1 MRVRLPRPA
10 PSQTDPRLR
19 KGSAATPC
27 GPHPDPIRL
36 GAIIIPPVVSHVP
49 TGCQAA
55 VASMQ
60 RSTPTSLMLRRMT
73 ASAVLDALRAGGPM
87 TGSDLIHATGLAR
100 PTVHVVCNDLIRL
113 GWIRETESRRP
124 TGDNR
129 RGRPARCYEF
139 QSRAGFVLGI
149 DATDR
154 VTVRLA
160 DLRGDRMAEASRP
173 LAHVSVPADE
183 RLAAIRLAADTALAS
198 AAVDPARVLAVTVGV
213 PTPVD
218 ADGRPVGREAY
229 LPGLPGRD
237 LGPEI
242 GGRHGWP
249 VLVENDANLAA
260 WGERWRGVAAGVDD
274 LVVMVADERLGSGL
288 FLGGRPVR
296 GHAGGAGELRFFELI
311 ERVGSTFGIAYL
323 VRTLGAEAV
332 ADPRLRK
339 AGGRGR
345 VLWSLAGGDPT
356 RVEPATVLEAARA
369 GDEVALE
376 IVDRVADRMAHAV
389 ATLAGMLDPE
399 LVVISG
405 AVADDGDLFLDRIR
419 RRLLPDLI
427 DTPPRVLM
435 SILGDQAVVLG
446 AVRMAL
452 DHVEASL
459 LGSSGASSW
468 PEAPALAAA
477 PP

>member
-1 MRVRLPRPA
+1 V
-10 PSQTDPRLR
+10 
-19 KGSAATPC
+19 ATAC
-27 GPHPDPIRL
+27 GPHLEPIRL
-36 GAIIIPPVVSHVP
+36 GATIIPPVVSHDP
-49 TGCQAA
+49 TGCQAVMA
-55 VASMQ
+55 GVH
-60 RSTPTSLMLRRMT
+60 RPTPTSLMLRRMT

-87 TGSDLIHATGLAR
+87 TGSDLIDATGLAR

-124 TGDNR
+124 QGDSR

-139 QSRAGFVLGI
+139 QSRAGLVMGI

-160 DLRGDRMAEASRP
+160 DLRGDRVAEAGEA
-173 LAHVSVPADE
+173 LAHVSVLASE
-183 RLAAIRLAADTALAS
+183 RLAAVHRAIDSVLAA
-198 AAVDPARVLAVTVGV
+198 AAVDPTHVLAVVVGV

-218 ADGRPVGREAY
+218 AGGRPVGREAY
-229 LPGLPGRD
+229 LPGLPGRN
-237 LGPEI
+237 LRPEV
-242 GGRHGWP
+242 GGRWGWP

-260 WGERWRGVAAGVDD
+260 LGERWRGVAAGIDD

-288 FLGGRPVR
+288 FLGGRPIR
-296 GHAGGAGELRFFELI
+296 GHAGGAGELRFLELI
-311 ERVGSTFGIAYL
+311 ERVGSTYGIAWL
-323 VRTLGAEAV
+323 VRTMGAEVV
-332 ADPRLRK
+332 AELSLRTP

-345 VLWSLAGGDPT
+345 LLWALADGDPA
-356 RVEPATVLEAARA
+356 RVRTATVLEAARG

-389 ATLAGMLDPE
+389 AALAGMLDPE

-419 RRLLPDLI
+419 RRLVPDLI
-427 DTPPRVLM
+427 DSPPRVAM
-435 SILGDQAVVLG
+435 STLGDQAVVVG

-452 DHVEASL
+452 DHVEANLFASP
-459 LGSSGASSW
+459 GAAS
-468 PEAPALAAA
+468 PTEAPALAPA
-477 PP
+477 PAQG

>member
-1 MRVRLPRPA
+1 
-10 PSQTDPRLR
+10 
-19 KGSAATPC
+19 
-27 GPHPDPIRL
+27 
-36 GAIIIPPVVSHVP
+36 
-49 TGCQAA
+49 
-55 VASMQ
+55 MQ
-60 RSTPTSLMLRRMT
+60 RSTPTSLLLRRMT
-73 ASAVLDALRAGGPM
+73 ASAVLDALRSGGPM
-87 TGSDLIHATGLAR
+87 TGSDLIDATGLAR

-124 TGDNR
+124 AGDSR
-129 RGRPARCYEF
+129 RGRPPRCYEF

-160 DLRGDRMAEASRP
+160 DLRGDCMSEASQP
-173 LAHVSVPADE
+173 LAHVSVTADE
-183 RLAAIRLAADTALAS
+183 RLAAIRRLTDSTLLT

-213 PTPVD
+213 PIPVG

-237 LGPEI
+237 LATEI
-242 GGRHGWP
+242 GGRDGWP
-249 VLVENDANLAA
+249 VVLENDANLAA
-260 WGERWRGVAAGVDD
+260 LGERWRGVAAGVDD

-296 GHAGGAGELRFFELI
+296 GHAGGAGELRVLELI
-311 ERVGSTFGIAYL
+311 QRVGSTYGIAYL
-323 VRTLGAEAV
+323 VRTLGAEAM
-332 ADPRLRK
+332 ARWCGGTGRPRR
-339 AGGRGR
+339 RGR
-345 VLWSLAGGDPT
+345 LLWTMAGGDPAK
-356 RVEPATVLEAARA
+356 VETATVLEAARA

-376 IVDRVADRMAHAV
+376 IVDEVADRMAHAV
-389 ATLAGMLDPE
+389 ASLAGMLDPE

-419 RRLLPDLI
+419 RRLVPELI
-427 DTPPRVLM
+427 DSPPRVAM
-435 SILGDQAVVLG
+435 STLGDQAVVVG

-459 LGSSGASSW
+459 FGSPGAA
-468 PEAPALAAA
+468 PLTEAPALATA
-477 PP
+477 PPQG

>member
-1 MRVRLPRPA
+1 
-10 PSQTDPRLR
+10 
-19 KGSAATPC
+19 
-27 GPHPDPIRL
+27 
-36 GAIIIPPVVSHVP
+36 
-49 TGCQAA
+49 
-55 VASMQ
+55 
-60 RSTPTSLMLRRMT
+60 MLRRMT
-73 ASAVLDALRAGGPM
+73 ASALLDALRAGGPM
-87 TGSDLIHATGLAR
+87 TGSDLIDATGLAR

-113 GWIRETESRRP
+113 GWIRETERRRP
-124 TGDNR
+124 QGDSR

-139 QSRAGFVLGI
+139 QSRAGLVLGV

-160 DLRGDRMAEASRP
+160 DLRGDRVAEAGQP
-173 LAHVSVPADE
+173 LAHVSVPASE
-183 RLAAIRLAADTALAS
+183 RLAAVRRAIDSVLAS
-198 AAVDPARVLAVTVGV
+198 AAVDPTHVLAVVMGV

-237 LGPEI
+237 LRPEV
-242 GGRHGWP
+242 GGRWGWP

-260 WGERWRGVAAGVDD
+260 WGERWRGVAAGIDD

-288 FLGGRPVR
+288 FLGGRPIR
-296 GHAGGAGELRFFELI
+296 GHAGGAGELRFLELI
-311 ERVGSTFGIAYL
+311 GRVGSTYGIAYL

-332 ADPRLRK
+332 AELGRREPT
-339 AGGRGR
+339 GGRGR
-345 VLWSLAGGDPT
+345 RLWAMAGGDPA
-356 RVEPATVLEAARA
+356 RVQTATVLEAARG

-389 ATLAGMLDPE
+389 ASLAGMLDPE

-419 RRLLPDLI
+419 RRLVPELI
-427 DTPPRVLM
+427 DSPPRVAM
-435 SILGDQAVVLG
+435 STLGDQAVVVG

-452 DHVEASL
+452 DHVETSL
-459 LGSSGASSW
+459 FGSPGAS
-468 PEAPALAAA
+468 PLTEAPA
-477 PP
+477 PPQG

>member
-1 MRVRLPRPA
+1 M
-10 PSQTDPRLR
+10 
-19 KGSAATPC
+19 ATAC
-27 GPHPDPIRL
+27 GPHLEPIRL
-36 GAIIIPPVVSHVP
+36 GAVIIPPVVSHDP
-49 TGCQAA
+49 TGCQAVMA
-55 VASMQ
+55 GVH
-60 RSTPTSLMLRRMT
+60 RPTPTSLMLRRMT

-87 TGSDLIHATGLAR
+87 TGSDLIDATGLAR

-113 GWIRETESRRP
+113 GWIRETERRRP
-124 TGDNR
+124 QGDSR

-139 QSRAGFVLGI
+139 QRRAGLVLGV

-154 VTVRLA
+154 VSVRLA
-160 DLRGDRMAEASRP
+160 DLRGDRVAEAGQP
-173 LAHVSVPADE
+173 LAHVSVPASE
-183 RLAAIRLAADTALAS
+183 RLAAVRRAIDSVLAS
-198 AAVDPARVLAVTVGV
+198 AAVDPTHVLALVMGV

-237 LGPEI
+237 LRPEV
-242 GGRHGWP
+242 GGRWGWP

-260 WGERWRGVAAGVDD
+260 WGERWRGVAAGIDD

-288 FLGGRPVR
+288 FLGGRPIR
-296 GHAGGAGELRFFELI
+296 GHAGGAGELRFLELI
-311 ERVGSTFGIAYL
+311 GRVGSTYGIACL
-323 VRTLGAEAV
+323 VRTMGAEAV
-332 ADPRLRK
+332 AELGPREP
-339 AGGRGR
+339 AGGRGQR
-345 VLWSLAGGDPT
+345 LWALAGGDPA
-356 RVEPATVLEAARA
+356 RVQTATVLEAARG

-389 ATLAGMLDPE
+389 AALAGMLDPE

-419 RRLLPDLI
+419 RRLVPELI
-427 DTPPRVLM
+427 DSPPRVAM
-435 SILGDQAVVLG
+435 STLGDQAVVVG

-459 LGSSGASSW
+459 FGSPGAA
-468 PEAPALAAA
+468 PLTEAPAVATA
-477 PP
+477 PPQG

>member
-1 MRVRLPRPA
+1 
-10 PSQTDPRLR
+10 
-19 KGSAATPC
+19 
-27 GPHPDPIRL
+27 
-36 GAIIIPPVVSHVP
+36 
-49 TGCQAA
+49 
-55 VASMQ
+55 MQ
-60 RSTPTSLMLRRMT
+60 RATPTSLMLRRMT

-87 TGSDLIHATGLAR
+87 TGSDLMSATGLAR
-100 PTVHVVCNDLIRL
+100 PTIHVVCNDLIRL
-113 GWIRETESRRP
+113 GWIREMDSRRP
-124 TGDNR
+124 TGEGR

-160 DLRGDRMAEASRP
+160 DLRGDRVAEASEP
-173 LAHVSVPADE
+173 LAHVSVPAGE
-183 RLAAIRLAADTALAS
+183 RVAAVRRAADAALSS

-218 ADGRPVGREAY
+218 ADGRPRGREAY

-237 LGPEI
+237 LGTEI
-242 GGRHGWP
+242 GGRNGWLV
-249 VLVENDANLAA
+249 VLENDANLAA
-260 WGERWRGVAAGVDD
+260 LGERWRGVAAGVDD

-296 GHAGGAGELRFFELI
+296 GHAGGAGELRVLELV
-311 ERVGSTFGIAYL
+311 ERVGSTYGIAYL

-332 ADPRLRK
+332 ARWCGGTGRPRQ
-339 AGGRGR
+339 RGR
-345 VLWSLAGGDPT
+345 LLWTMAGGDAA
-356 RVEPATVLEAARA
+356 RVETATVLAAARA

-376 IVDRVADRMAHAV
+376 IVDEVANRMAHAV
-389 ATLAGMLDPE
+389 AALAGMLDPE

-419 RRLLPDLI
+419 ARLLPDLI
-427 DTPPRVLM
+427 DTPPRLAM
-435 SILGDQAVVLG
+435 STLGDQAVVIG
-446 AVRMAL
+446 AVRLAL

-459 LGSSGASSW
+459 LGSPGAAPW
-468 PEAPALAAA
+468 AQAPALAAA
-477 PP
+477 PGPAQS